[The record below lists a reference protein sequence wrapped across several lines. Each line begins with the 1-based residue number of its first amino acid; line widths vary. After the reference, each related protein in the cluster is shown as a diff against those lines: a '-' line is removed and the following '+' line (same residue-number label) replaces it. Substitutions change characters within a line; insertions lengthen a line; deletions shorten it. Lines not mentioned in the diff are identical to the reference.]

1 MRRRLVA
8 TTALLATLLF
18 AAACG
23 DSAIIKVHGPD
34 GGTDGGSAGAWALEI
49 TTGSTMTLG
58 PGSAGTVTAKLTQ
71 GGQPVAG
78 QTLAFSTTGDP
89 AGSTL
94 SAAQGTTGAD
104 GTASVDLTAGTG
116 AASFQV
122 TVSSL
127 DAGDATVDVTVTGP
141 HADPAALTVT
151 ATYADQQ
158 AQPAA
163 TVDLY
168 VEDQSVTCDAL
179 NLATL
184 PAPLVPMQTLQG
196 FAGNGSLTFQ
206 NLTGGT
212 YVTVLALAKNGAGV
226 AVADGCTTN
235 VGLTAGKT
243 ATTTVTL
250 TQRPVQL
257 VGTYQYQASY
267 DMGGAMPGTMGTII
281 QTVGQIFNDPTDP
294 GLYLVTLLE
303 QQIGVDPAKVPGL
316 IQDAA
321 ISGLNDLYAKYVPPT
336 FRKWAT
342 WVSQAAGV
350 VSKPRVEGT
359 FTVSDVGGSLS
370 AKEVWQTAI
379 FKFTG
384 NCDPIA
390 NPGCDQRKLAL
401 AGTEVGEVTTSY
413 PVTRADPSF
422 NIASHQAQIPYA
434 QLFHLFLMQIVYP
447 EVIPGATGTGDIL
460 NGSIDCQRVADYLDG
475 ADGTQGD
482 GLNIAGYSVFTN
494 AQLFSACGSVLTAIG
509 NQVDSQL
516 AQLAAAQPSTVTLAG
531 FADIH
536 DDNKDLVC
544 EGLLDGQWKG
554 TIDVGGSAQ
563 AIAGTWQATR

>member
-8 TTALLATLLF
+8 TAALLSTLAF

-34 GGTDGGSAGAWALEI
+34 GGTDGGSGAFALEI
-49 TTGSTMTLG
+49 TTGATMTLG
-58 PGSAGTVTAKLTQ
+58 PGSTGTITAKLTQ
-71 GGQPVAG
+71 GGQPVSG
-78 QTLAFSTTGDP
+78 RTLAFSTTGAA

-122 TVSSL
+122 VVSSL
-127 DAGDATVDVTVTGP
+127 DAGDAAVDVTVTAP
-141 HADPAALTVT
+141 HVDPASLTVT
-151 ATYADQQ
+151 ATYADQT
-158 AQPAA
+158 AQPASA
-163 TVDLY
+163 VDLY

-179 NLATL
+179 NLQTM
-184 PAPLVPMQTLQG
+184 PTPLVPMQTVQG
-196 FAGNGSLTFQ
+196 FSGNGSLTFQ

-212 YVTVLALAKNGAGV
+212 YVTVLALAKNAAGV
-226 AVADGCTTN
+226 VVADGCTTN
-235 VGLTAGKT
+235 VGLTAGQT

-250 TQRPVQL
+250 TKRGVQL

-267 DMGGAMPGTMGTII
+267 DMGGAMPGTVGTII

-294 GLYLVTLLE
+294 GLYLVTLIE
-303 QQIGVDPAKVPGL
+303 NQIGVDPTKVPGF
-316 IQDAA
+316 IQNAA

-350 VSKPRVEGT
+350 VTKPKVEGT
-359 FTVSDVGGSLS
+359 FTVSDAGGSLS

-379 FKFTG
+379 FTFVG
-384 NCDPIA
+384 NCDPTA
-390 NPGCDQRKLAL
+390 TPGCDQRKLAL

-413 PVTRADPSF
+413 PVTRADPRF
-422 NIASHQAQIPYA
+422 NVPSHQAQIPYA
-434 QLFHLFLMQIVYP
+434 QLFHLFLMQVVYP
-447 EVIPGATGTGDIL
+447 EVIPGATSTGDIL

-494 AQLFSACGSVLTAIG
+494 AQLFSACGTVLTAIG
-509 NQVDSQL
+509 NQIDSQL
-516 AQLAAAQPSTVTLAG
+516 AQLAAAQPSTVDLTGVAE
-531 FADIH
+531 IH
-536 DDNKDLVC
+536 DDNHDLVC
-544 EGLLDGQWKG
+544 EGLLNGQWQG
-554 TIDVGGSAQ
+554 TIDVGGSSQ
-563 AIAGTWQATR
+563 AISGTWQATR